1 MPPLS
6 RTHTDSAFVVAII
19 YSRKTDKKLSYRFR
33 DKPVVCRKSPILTP
47 PTLHLVPPW
56 GRPRSNFADIF
67 GVRKLESLGY
77 RVVLF
82 V

>member
-47 PTLHLVPPW
+47 TLHLVPPW
-56 GRPRSNFADIF
+56 GRPRSNFAV
-67 GVRKLESLGY
+67 GVGKLESLGY